1 MATNTSYTKHPKD
14 VNNDM
19 PLEKDPNSKSPHE
32 PGAKLDA
39 GKTRA
44 ALMTSGFSL
53 ALTEV
58 AKVTTFG
65 AAKYT
70 PNGWLSVPYG
80 QQRYAD
86 AHMRH
91 ILKSTHE
98 DKDPDSG
105 ISHLAHAAWNILA
118 ILELELRRRGA
129 IVPLETAKQI

>member
-1 MATNTSYTKHPKD
+1 MSILPPQDLTMESD
-14 VNNDM
+14 
-19 PLEKDPNSKSPHE
+19 PLGFSPHVA
-32 PGAKLDA
+32 GAKLDA
-39 GKTRA
+39 GKIQA

-65 AAKYT
+65 ANKYT
-70 PNGWLSVPYG
+70 PNGWLSVPNG

-91 ILKSTHE
+91 ILSSTHQPN
-98 DKDPDSG
+98 DPDSG

-118 ILELELRRRGA
+118 MLELELR
-129 IVPLETAKQI
+129 KQQHK